1 MLRIVLFVLLDLPGT
16 RASVGAC
23 RQVESWYALKELCA
37 VGVGGDTLTC
47 KNRLCPAGA
56 GTLEACGRGVC
67 VCLCVCK
74 LVEGV
79 CVCVEACGRDVYAS
93 LWKGCVCV

>member
-67 VCLCVCK
+67 VCGSLWKGCVCV

-79 CVCVEACGRDVYAS
+79 CVCVN
-93 LWKGCVCV
+93 LWKECVCVWTP

>member
-1 MLRIVLFVLLDLPGT
+1 MRWG
-16 RASVGAC
+16 S
-23 RQVESWYALKELCA
+23 
-37 VGVGGDTLTC
+37 GGDTFTC
-47 KNRLCPAGA
+47 KNHLCPAGA

-79 CVCVEACGRDVYAS
+79 CMQAVEGV
-93 LWKGCVCV
+93 CVCVNLWKVFICV